1 MNPPGSSLRRGRPAT
16 RWTAPVCARASQAD
30 TPSGREPVSQG
41 FVGQDGRVSLDVDLD
56 TVKTWALILG
66 IGLPILGVV
75 LAIVVKSVLMKVL
88 FLVLCLGLATAV
100 WSQRTAL
107 LDYVENCAGT
117 ATFFGI
123 DVSVPRAVQQTCSGT
138 GE

>member
-1 MNPPGSSLRRGRPAT
+1 MHVARVFRRQTGGRSAY
-16 RWTAPVCARASQAD
+16 VKMGD
-30 TPSGREPVSQG
+30 VN
-41 FVGQDGRVSLDVDLD
+41 LDVDLD

-75 LAIVVKSVLMKVL
+75 LALVVKSVLMKVL
-88 FLVLCLGLATAV
+88 FLVVAFALATAV
-100 WSQRTAL
+100 WSQRAAL

-123 DVSVPRAVQQTCSGT
+123 DVSVPRAVQQACGAV
-138 GE
+138 GEG